1 MRYDVR
7 LIDEDSSN
15 KIRINCESEGRVGRF
30 KFSEGLIAKTRRVSR
45 QRTRSHTEIRV
56 DKREAATPADDDA
69 GRVTAAKG
77 ASRRFSPT
85 VDCDCARTLNVRE
98 STKAARKCIDAAS
111 SASGR
116 LRIDLKGYL
125 NNPRSWG

>member
-1 MRYDVR
+1 MRYEVR

-56 DKREAATPADDDA
+56 DKREAATPADDDELPRR
-69 GRVTAAKG
+69 RVLLADSRQLWTAIVLE
-77 ASRRFSPT
+77 R
-85 VDCDCARTLNVRE
+85 
-98 STKAARKCIDAAS
+98 
-111 SASGR
+111 
-116 LRIDLKGYL
+116 
-125 NNPRSWG
+125 